1 MNKERGEDMKKLG
14 AGRSVGCRMVGPWG
28 RGVVG
33 TGILT
38 ELVGRRGEQSERE
51 LQTGCSGR

>member
-1 MNKERGEDMKKLG
+1 MKKLG

-38 ELVGRRGEQSERE
+38 ELAGQRGEQSESE
-51 LQTGCSGR
+51 LQTGCGGR